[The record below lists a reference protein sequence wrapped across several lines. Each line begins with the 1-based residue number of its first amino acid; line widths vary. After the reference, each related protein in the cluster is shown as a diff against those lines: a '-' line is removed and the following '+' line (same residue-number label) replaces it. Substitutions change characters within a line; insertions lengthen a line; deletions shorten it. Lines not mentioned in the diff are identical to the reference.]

1 MSRIENN
8 DTDLAGELFA
18 RYASILLPA
27 GQPLHAIDANGAKF
41 IGLLVRETLE
51 GSMMLIDSSTQ
62 RIESHK
68 IELEGGDR
76 G

>member
-1 MSRIENN
+1 MENT

-27 GQPLHAIDANGAKF
+27 EQPLHAVDANGAKF
-41 IGLLVRETLE
+41 ISLLVRETME
-51 GSMMLIDSSTQ
+51 GSMMLIDSASQ

-76 G
+76 A